1 MNAALY
7 SFVFELHLRRKVS
20 QRNIAVHHFNSYLMS
35 VGLEPV
41 FSGDEVFFRQFPVH
55 RACRDGDVSAL
66 VSLLQQLS
74 NQGQLT
80 TEDSCYGWTPLH
92 WAAHYGQVGS
102 CYLQE

>member
-1 MNAALY
+1 
-7 SFVFELHLRRKVS
+7 
-20 QRNIAVHHFNSYLMS
+20 MS